1 MNRSPMSRFP
11 QPDLFRR
18 STAAL
23 ALAAAFAGLSGFAPP
38 AHAADGT
45 PSANVAWQ
53 EAGSDADI
61 DKAFAA
67 AQAQNKPVLLYWG
80 AVWCPPCNQLKAT
93 LFNRQDFA
101 ERSKSFV
108 AVHLDG
114 DTPGAQKLGAKFKV
128 VGYPTLIL
136 FSPDRKELTRLPGE
150 ADAAQVM
157 QVLQLGLASGRPVAA
172 VLADARAGKPLPG
185 SDWRLLAFYEWDEDE
200 QVLVPVDQRAAL
212 LRQLAASC
220 PASETDACARLML
233 KSLTDDANKKAPPV
247 APDAA
252 TRDRVLKLLADPAQS
267 RAHMDVLAN
276 AAPDIVDALAP
287 KKGAERTQ
295 LVAALDAALVRIEAD
310 TTLSRADRMTALYA
324 RVDLARIDQ
333 KKDALHPTLSPVLV
347 KEVRDAAAAA
357 DKDITNSFERQSVI
371 PETSQVLGNAGLW
384 AESDALLKSS
394 LAKSHSPYYL
404 MSELGSNAR
413 KEGRNA
419 DALQWYQQAFDKSEG
434 PATRLQWGSSY
445 LNALVDLAPQDSK
458 RIEDTAQAVFA
469 EAAAQPNAFDQRSGR
484 SMQRLGAKLVKWNA
498 GGGHQAAI
506 DRLNAQLQGV
516 CAKLPAGEPQR
527 GACENVLKP
536 ADTPKAAKA

>member
-1 MNRSPMSRFP
+1 MSRSLP
-11 QPDLFRR
+11 STSVPSARALRR
-18 STAAL
+18 PTFAL
-23 ALAAAFAGLSGFAPP
+23 ALAAALAGLGGFAP
-38 AHAADGT
+38 AAQAVDGP
-45 PSANVAWQ
+45 PSTNVAWQ
-53 EAGSDADI
+53 EASSDADI
-61 DKAFAA
+61 DKAFAT
-67 AQAQNKPVLLYWG
+67 AQTQHKPVLLYWG

-101 ERSKSFV
+101 ERSKNFV

-114 DTPGAQKLGAKFKV
+114 DAPGAQRLGTKFKV

-157 QVLQLGLASGRPVAA
+157 QVLQLGLASGRPVAQ
-172 VLADARAGKPLPG
+172 VLADARANKPLPG

-200 QVLVPVDQRAAL
+200 QTLVPADQRVPL

-233 KSLTDDANKKAPPV
+233 KSITDGGDTKLPP
-247 APDAA
+247 PDAA
-252 TRDRVLKLLADPAQS
+252 TRDRVLKLLADPAQG
-267 RAHMDVLAN
+267 RAHMDVLTN
-276 AAPDIVDALAP
+276 AAPDIVEALAP
-287 KKGAERTQ
+287 KKGPERTQ
-295 LVAALDAALVRIEAD
+295 LVAAFDAALVKIEAD

-333 KKDALHPTLSPVLV
+333 KKDALHPVLPATLV
-347 KEVRDAAAAA
+347 KEVRDASATA
-357 DKDITNSFERQSVI
+357 DKEVTNSFERQSVI
-371 PETSQVLGNAGLW
+371 PETSQLLGNAGLW

-419 DALQWYQQAFDKSEG
+419 EALQWYQQAFDKSEG

-445 LNALVDLAPQDSK
+445 LTALVDLAPQDSK
-458 RIEDTAQAVFA
+458 RIEGTAQAVFT
-469 EAAAQPNAFDQRSGR
+469 EAAAQPNAFYERSGR
-484 SMQRLGAKLVKWNA
+484 SMQRIGTKLVKWNA
-498 GGGHQAAI
+498 GGKHQAVI
-506 DRLNAQLQGV
+506 DRLSTQLQGV

-527 GACENVLKP
+527 GTCDSVFKP
-536 ADTPKAAKA
+536 DTAKASKA